1 MEAKKTGEPGWTWRR
16 SVLIGIIVASF
27 GLLCLVI
34 NGPDTRVNETLGVWL
49 MITVMCCGFIY
60 AGFATVQDV
69 AAIITTKSGLP
80 YSPQSSPSE
89 ATPGTAATPTIDGPQ
104 T

>member
-1 MEAKKTGEPGWTWRR
+1 MAAKKTGEPGWAWRR
-16 SVLIGIIVASF
+16 AVLIGIIIASF
-27 GLLCLVI
+27 ALLLLVV

-49 MITVMCCGFIY
+49 MITIMCCGFIY

-69 AAIITTKSGLP
+69 VAIIATKSALP

-89 ATPGTAATPTIDGPQ
+89 PTPGTAATSPIDGPQ
-104 T
+104 E